1 MGSLWIPYVIFRN
14 TDADEA
20 VKVDDD
26 TMTLVSVTR
35 EGDFVRSGPQLAD
48 EVNTSLLIEIKSISI
63 G

>member
-1 MGSLWIPYVIFRN
+1 MIFRN

-48 EVNTSLLIEIKSISI
+48 EVKTSLLIEIKSISI
-63 G
+63 V

>member
-35 EGDFVRSGPQLAD
+35 EGDFVSSGPTCVSFFLVAELSSGQD
-48 EVNTSLLIEIKSISI
+48 
-63 G
+63 